1 MVVTEFFLRQ
11 GLKLKRLK
19 SGRLT
24 RKHQAGLAL
33 LRQGGGDSGL
43 KFPWDN
49 ADRYLWVQCSGN
61 AQA

>member
-1 MVVTEFFLRQ
+1 MVVIEFFLRQ

-33 LRQGGGDSGL
+33 LRQGGDSGL
-43 KFPWDN
+43 KFQWDN
-49 ADRYLWVQCSGN
+49 TDRYLWVQCSGN
-61 AQA
+61 TQA